1 MNQWRGSN
9 TGRISSVFSFLF
21 FGIALAGAQTLSS
34 GSLNG
39 KFFFR
44 HVSLAMDSTG
54 DLTDPRSLIGTM
66 TFDGAGH
73 YSFNG
78 QQVIGNNA
86 ATALSGASGTYTVDP
101 AGFVALDNPL
111 RSGAKINARLGP
123 EALLGS
129 TTEAA
134 DNTFDLFAAI
144 PAPPTGTTAA
154 LSGSYW
160 TATLEYPG
168 GALANVRS
176 AIFNLATGASDSFA
190 AITVNGHA
198 ASVSNSAP
206 QTQQI
211 AGATYTLAADGTGS
225 MNLGSSSTLVSG
237 SKTLYVSAD
246 GNFMLGGSTSTG
258 SHDFLIGVKAV
269 SNADAASWSGNFWA
283 ASLRT
288 DSSENPAVF
297 ACSGAVHANGAQGL
311 TWTKRIKALAAGAS
325 DFTAVG
331 SYTVNADSSA
341 TMPLSS
347 AAVGAG
353 GKAFVSI
360 ALSTN
365 DPNAYELDFGVRM
378 SDLSG
383 SGLFLNPQGV
393 YNAASYAPAGNP
405 ISPGEFITLFGTGL
419 AAATKVAT
427 PPYPT
432 GGFNGVTVLI
442 NNKSAPIYYVS
453 STQINALVPYS
464 TTGPTATIVVQNN
477 GANSNTVTVPVA
489 ATSPGIYALDQ
500 SGAGAG
506 AILHPDYS
514 IVNQSK
520 PAHAGESLLI
530 FLTGMGTVT
539 PAVADGTAGSTDP
552 THLSNA
558 NAQATVYV
566 GGQQCT
572 VLYNGLAPGFP
583 GLYQIN
589 ITLPPTFPATGALPL
604 AISTPNAYHD
614 QVTVATQ

>member
-1 MNQWRGSN
+1 MTPRGPAALLFVSAF
-9 TGRISSVFSFLF
+9 IFL
-21 FGIALAGAQTLSS
+21 GIAHAQTLNNA
-34 GSLNG
+34 SLTG

-44 HVSLAMDSTG
+44 HVSLAFDSTG
-54 DLTDPRSLIGTM
+54 DLTDPRSLIGLM

-86 ATALSGASGTYTVDP
+86 ATSLSASGTYTVDP
-101 AGFVALDNPL
+101 AGFVSLDNPI
-111 RSGAKINARLGP
+111 RSGARINARLGP

-129 TTEAA
+129 TTETT

-144 PAPPTGTTAA
+144 PAPASGSTAA
-154 LSGSYW
+154 LNGPYW
-160 TATLEYPG
+160 AATLEYPG
-168 GALANVRS
+168 GALTNARS
-176 AIFNLATGASDSFA
+176 AIFSLATAAGNSFA

-198 ASVSNSAP
+198 AAVSNGAP

-211 AGATYTLAADGTGS
+211 TGATYTLAADGTGS
-225 MNLGSSSTLVSG
+225 INLGSSSTLAGG

-246 GNFMLGGSTSTG
+246 GNLILGGSTATG
-258 SHDFLIGVKAV
+258 SHDFLIGVKAIP
-269 SNADAASWSGNFWA
+269 NATGASWNGNFWA

-288 DSSENPAVF
+288 DSAENPPVF
-297 ACSGAVHANGAQGL
+297 AYSGAVNAHGGQSL
-311 TWTKRIKALAAGAS
+311 TWTKRIKALAGGVS
-325 DFTAVG
+325 DFTATG
-331 SYTVNADSSA
+331 SYTVNSDSSVA
-341 TMPLSS
+341 MPLSS

-360 ALSTN
+360 ALGST

-378 SDLSG
+378 ADLSG
-383 SGLFLNPQGV
+383 SGVFLNPQGI

-405 ISPGEFITLFGTGL
+405 ISPGEFVTLFGSGL
-419 AAATKVAT
+419 ASSTKTAT

-442 NNKSAPIYYVS
+442 NNKPAPIYYVS
-453 STQINALVPYS
+453 STQINALVPYA

-477 GANSNTVTVPVA
+477 AANSNTVTVPVA

-506 AILHPDYS
+506 AILHQDYS
-514 IVNQSK
+514 IVNAAK
-520 PAHAGESLLI
+520 PAHAGETLQI
-530 FLTGMGTVT
+530 FLTGMGAVT
-539 PAVADGTAGSTDP
+539 PTVADGTAGSTNP
-552 THLSNA
+552 ANLSNA

-566 GGQQCT
+566 AGEQCT

-589 ITLPPTFPATGALPL
+589 ITLPSFFPATGALPL

-614 QVTVATQ
+614 QVTVQIQ